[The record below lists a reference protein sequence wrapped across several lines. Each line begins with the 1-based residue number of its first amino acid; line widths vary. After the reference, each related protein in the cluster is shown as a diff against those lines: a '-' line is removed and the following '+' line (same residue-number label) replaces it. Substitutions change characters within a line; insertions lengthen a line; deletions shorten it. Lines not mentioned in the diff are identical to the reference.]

1 MLEDERWPA
10 SKSRRAEALNS
21 HINQVVAAEAGGS
34 FVSGPF
40 ATPQRGVAVRQLK
53 APSEGRPRHF
63 APDNSHDHGGIV
75 RDVTRSSIRAGPGS
89 SVRKIRSDVGPD
101 LACVRHDQHGARCVV
116 RNTLAD
122 GAEQETAEAAESACA
137 NDEQC
142 RGAGLVD
149 EDVRRVTPS

>member
-53 APSEGRPRHF
+53 APSEL
-63 APDNSHDHGGIV
+63 ASHAQMLQSAED
-75 RDVTRSSIRAGPGS
+75 
-89 SVRKIRSDVGPD
+89 DVGRIRQ
-101 LACVRHDQHGARCVV
+101 LAQASNCNLR
-116 RNTLAD
+116 
-122 GAEQETAEAAESACA
+122 
-137 NDEQC
+137 
-142 RGAGLVD
+142 
-149 EDVRRVTPS
+149 